1 MISLSYCVNCGVEL
15 DPSAKKCALCS
26 APVYNP
32 KETHEKTKDEDK
44 PFSDEIVIPKKMQRK
59 FIAYIITMIM
69 LIPNIVLL
77 LINIFFFRGH
87 YWAVYIAS
95 TSFLLWILFVFP
107 FITKKTRPYLM
118 WAFDTTVGVLYS
130 FIVVALSAGK
140 AWLWEAVASVIGL
153 TSLASLFFIVWVR
166 NKKRTVSAIVVH
178 LLIDAVTV
186 SALSGLS
193 TSYFS
198 DNNNW
203 FVIGIICAVCFA
215 SLLGFGIYCDRSKHM
230 RAWFKKIFYI

>member
-1 MISLSYCVNCGVEL
+1 
-15 DPSAKKCALCS
+15 
-26 APVYNP
+26 
-32 KETHEKTKDEDK
+32 
-44 PFSDEIVIPKKMQRK
+44 
-59 FIAYIITMIM
+59 
-69 LIPNIVLL
+69 
-77 LINIFFFRGH
+77 
-87 YWAVYIAS
+87 
-95 TSFLLWILFVFP
+95 
-107 FITKKTRPYLM
+107 M

-230 RAWFKKIFYI
+230 RAGFKKIFYI